1 MKLKT
6 IRTFNVTFVH
16 DEFTITTTITNN
28 NLSCVDDSVPFIE
41 GEASVSHDVYEAL
54 IYHASMNI
62 QDGMPLPVQLAD
74 MNTFLVKW
82 ASDITIEEVKQ

>member
-1 MKLKT
+1 MT
-6 IRTFNVTFVH
+6 RTFNVTFVH
-16 DEFTITTTITNN
+16 DNFIITTTITNE

-54 IYHASMNI
+54 MYHAGMTI
-62 QDGMPLPVQLAD
+62 QDNMPLAVQLGD
-74 MNTFLVKW
+74 MKTFLVKW